1 MNGEALAR
9 FAPRE
14 GAASDEIVGVR
25 PKLVFAP
32 EKSEDAAALMAE
44 LAAQRLVVAFVG
56 GGTQVGLGAPPER
69 LDAVISTRRLNQIV
83 EYAPSDQIVVAQAG
97 ITLSALQQKLAE
109 AGQRLALDPPW
120 PDRATLG
127 GIVASN
133 AFGPLRTRYGSIRDL
148 IIGIHFIRADGVAAR
163 GGGKVV
169 KNVAGFD
176 LPKLLVGSLGTLGL
190 ITTVTCRLHP
200 LPEKQVTLLM
210 PNRTAASVRALVAQ
224 IRAAQLEP
232 AAVVALREGT
242 GFAVSVRFE
251 GFQAGVEDQKERLIS
266 LVSPQGP
273 CSALDEAGARDF
285 AARHDRVRVGGTLR
299 TKIAALPGSLDTVV
313 PECVVPLCESLEH
326 AGFVSY
332 PTLGIGFV
340 SGDVNTVAR
349 ASEAIATARGAL
361 ARLGGS
367 LVLEEAPAEVR
378 ARCDVWGQ
386 TKSALSLMRS
396 VKARLD
402 PEHRM
407 APGRFVGGN

>member
-1 MNGEALAR
+1 MRLRRRPSLQSEQSVSHPAALRRSPGTLSRAPDRDLGAGRSRVNGGALAR

-25 PKLVFAP
+25 PKLAFTP
-32 EKSEDAAALMAE
+32 EKTEDAAALMAE

-56 GGTQVGLGAPPER
+56 GGTHLGLGAPPAR
-69 LDAVISTRRLNQIV
+69 LDAVISTRRLTQIV

-97 ITLSALQQKLAE
+97 ITLSALQRKLAE

-133 AFGPLRTRYGSIRDL
+133 AFGPLRARYGSMRDL
-148 IIGIHFIRADGVAAR
+148 IIGVHFVRADGVAAR

-251 GFQAGVEDQKERLIS
+251 GFQAGVEDQ
-266 LVSPQGP
+266 
-273 CSALDEAGARDF
+273 
-285 AARHDRVRVGGTLR
+285 
-299 TKIAALPGSLDTVV
+299 
-313 PECVVPLCESLEH
+313 
-326 AGFVSY
+326 
-332 PTLGIGFV
+332 
-340 SGDVNTVAR
+340 
-349 ASEAIATARGAL
+349 
-361 ARLGGS
+361 
-367 LVLEEAPAEVR
+367 
-378 ARCDVWGQ
+378 
-386 TKSALSLMRS
+386 
-396 VKARLD
+396 
-402 PEHRM
+402 
-407 APGRFVGGN
+407 